1 MRALLRRQIWRSL
14 RSIHHQHNLPHKEYF
29 QNPGQTPLPDAPY
42 NPPPLAAF
50 PSPPSYFRRALR
62 SITWATLFGTLGV
75 AGGISLLTW
84 DYLQP
89 PFEPGSEEDQ
99 ELLEE
104 IESIMDTH
112 PLVQGLRDDG
122 WTETPCGHPQSR
134 ILQVLSG
141 TQGMILKGFTLP
153 SAGYTI
159 LVFYTGNGLEGWP
172 DIIHGGLITTLF
184 DEAANLHNGGQYWSA
199 PYQVVI
205 DFKESIRPGE
215 IYSILVPPSGWE
227 ESIDQQ
233 GRPVAMATHVGLLMR
248 MEYPPEIVTEVDEVA
263 KTKRDVVTIPTR
275 GSNNSVFAQATF
287 YFVGSPFN
295 EDGTRIVPE
304 GYTGAQASFDKK
316 P

>member
-1 MRALLRRQIWRSL
+1 M
-14 RSIHHQHNLPHKEYF
+14 K
-29 QNPGQTPLPDAPY
+29 
-42 NPPPLAAF
+42 
-50 PSPPSYFRRALR
+50 
-62 SITWATLFGTLGV
+62 WAVLFGTLGV

-104 IESIMDTH
+104 IESIMDTNS
-112 PLVQGLRDDG
+112 LVQGLRDDG
-122 WTETPCGHPQSR
+122 WIETSYTPSQNR
-134 ILQVLSG
+134 MLQALSG
-141 TQGMILKGFTLP
+141 TQGMMLKGFTLP

-159 LVFYTGNGLEGWP
+159 LVFYTGSGLEGWP

-184 DEAANLHNGGQYWSA
+184 DEAANLHVGGQYWKP
-199 PYQVVI
+199 PYQVVV

-215 IYSILVPPSGWE
+215 IYSILLPPSGWE
-227 ESIDQQ
+227 ESIDQEGQ
-233 GRPVAMATHVGLLMR
+233 PKAMATHIGLLMR

-263 KTKRDVVTIPTR
+263 KTKKDIVTIPTR

-287 YFVGSPFN
+287 YFYGSPFN
-295 EDGTRIVPE
+295 TDGTRIVPE
-304 GYTGAQASFDKK
+304 GWTGAQASLEET